1 MELIVKNAAGE
12 AVGNIEVSEAVFGI
26 EPNIPVMHQVVRA
39 QRANM
44 RQGTHATKTRG
55 MVRGGG
61 RKPYR
66 QKGTGRA
73 RQGTIRAPHYAGG
86 GVVFGPHPRSH
97 AQKVPNKVIKLA
109 MRSALSGK
117 VRDNELTVVQ
127 EFNFEAPSTKAAMAA
142 LKALQVSG
150 RITVIVNDENVN
162 AYLSFRNIPSVL
174 IIAASESNCYDLLDN
189 SALIMTE
196 DAIRYCEEV
205 LS

>member
-142 LKALQVSG
+142 LKALEVSG